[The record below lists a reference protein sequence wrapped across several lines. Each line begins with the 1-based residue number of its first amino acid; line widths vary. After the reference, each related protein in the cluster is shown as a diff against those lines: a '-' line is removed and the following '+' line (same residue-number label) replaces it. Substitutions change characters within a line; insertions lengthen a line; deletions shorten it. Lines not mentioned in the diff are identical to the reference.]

1 MARFNNINDDQVVT
15 PAVELQAPAIE
26 KPTIM
31 GKHAVVKYPSGIHY
45 ACAVVGD
52 STATGTIVLFIE
64 GGQIETTWG
73 KACRIAAIL
82 NEK

>member
-1 MARFNNINDDQVVT
+1 MQNITVSKNFE
-15 PAVELQAPAIE
+15 ASR
-26 KPTIM
+26 
-31 GKHAVVKYPSGIHY
+31 HAVVKYPSGIHY

-64 GGQIETTWG
+64 GGQTETTWG